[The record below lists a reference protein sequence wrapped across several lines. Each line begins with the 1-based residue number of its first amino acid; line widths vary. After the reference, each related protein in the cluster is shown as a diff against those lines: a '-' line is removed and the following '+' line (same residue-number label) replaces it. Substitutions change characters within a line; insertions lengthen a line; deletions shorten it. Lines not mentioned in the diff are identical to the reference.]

1 MTFSVSAPS
10 NVAAEATDEFAVA
23 GVLDVDAIGF
33 RNFREVEALLE
44 GLEGSTFQSRL
55 WLSSWFD
62 VFGSRPGIENFL
74 VLVRDAGGAILMA
87 LPLIRRNVGNIRML
101 ECPDLGVSD
110 YAAPMLRRSSVNRL
124 PRGDALWELI
134 RPALPAADLLHVCR
148 IAPVVGGMAN
158 PIHGHHAS
166 RRNRLS
172 GWVLSLPTCW
182 NTYFASLSPKK
193 REKLKKMGR
202 KFNRVPGAERRM
214 VESVTEGLGVLADLE
229 RLQSVRIEKKGL
241 DYCLDEPAIRD
252 FYRRLIERGLP
263 AGKVQMA
270 VLTVDGK
277 TVAANFAVKAGS
289 ELVYLRVANEFGPWA
304 NYALGLVVT
313 ELAIAEAQKRG
324 IRTFDFTMGNYDYKR
339 RFGAVEMPLDDLVL
353 PLSWRGWPAAGAWHL
368 RHWAS
373 RSSWLRRMFG
383 RHDHER
389 TACPRHADE
398 SAGDAA

>member
-1 MTFSVSAPS
+1 MTFSVSAPQ
-10 NVAAEATDEFAVA
+10 NIAAEAAGEVAQA
-23 GVLDVDAIGF
+23 GVLDVEAIGF
-33 RNFREVEALLE
+33 RHFRDVEPLFE

-62 VFGSRPGIENFL
+62 VFGARPGIENFL

-87 LPLIRRNVGNIRML
+87 LPLIRRNVRNIRLL

-110 YAAPMLRRSSVNRL
+110 YAAPMLRRSAVNRL
-124 PRGDALWELI
+124 PRGDAFWELI
-134 RPALPAADLLHVCR
+134 RPALPAADFLHLCR

-158 PIHGHHAS
+158 PIQGHHAS

-172 GWVLSLPTCW
+172 GWVLSLPPCRD
-182 NTYFASLSPKK
+182 TYFASLSPKM

-202 KFNRVPGAERRM
+202 KFDRVPGTERRM
-214 VESVTEGLGVLADLE
+214 VESVTEGLNVLADLE
-229 RLQSVRIEKKGL
+229 RLQSARIEKKGL
-241 DYCLDEPAIRD
+241 DYCLDEPAIRN

-263 AGKVQMA
+263 AGNVQMA
-270 VLTVDGK
+270 ILIVDGQ
-277 TVAANFAVKAGS
+277 TVAANFAVRAGT

-313 ELAIAEAQKRG
+313 ERAIAEAQKRG

-339 RFGAVEMPLDDLVL
+339 RFGAVEMPLEDLVL
-353 PLSWRGWPAAGAWHL
+353 PLSWRGWPAAVAWHL

-373 RSSWLRRMFG
+373 RSTWLRRVFG
-383 RHDHER
+383 RDGLDR
-389 TACPRHADE
+389 NACPRHADE
-398 SAGDAA
+398 SAGNAA